1 MTSVDRD
8 VSQQLMGHNETDSIL
23 RTFTPMTHLAE
34 HACHAASVFR
44 LTPLLILC
52 WVTTSSD
59 TSHAQTSTSD
69 VQLNPVV
76 VTGSRTEVD
85 SFDLPYSIDAVN
97 VDPAR
102 QGNLGVNVSEV
113 LGRVPGIVVQNR
125 QNYAQD
131 LQISIRGFGA
141 RSAFGVRGVKL
152 IADGIPA
159 TNPDGQGQ
167 AATFNL
173 DTAERIEV
181 LRGPFSTVYGNHAGG
196 VVQLFSRDGKGSPQ
210 LKARVLGGSWGTSKY
225 GIGLEGE
232 SSGVGYVVDASRF
245 DTDGYRDHSKV
256 RRDQAFT
263 KLSLSPDADSR
274 LTFVASSLHQPDTL
288 DPQGINWNQYK
299 RDPRSVD
306 QAALAFNTRK
316 RMAHLQGG
324 VTYERDI
331 GADTLFLSAYTGKR
345 SVVQYQSIP
354 QGAQAN
360 PRQAGGVIDFDR
372 TFSGVGARWTAR
384 RHFDSGRLT
393 VTTGIDHDRSRDDR
407 RGWENFIGSTLG
419 VRGDLRRDEIDTITS
434 TDPYLQAVWASGPWQ
449 WSAGLRH
456 SQVRFKVK
464 DKYVFGINGDD
475 SGSVSYRRTTP
486 AFGVTYALNPTVNL
500 YASAGA
506 GFETPTLNELSYS
519 ADGGGFNFSLKPSRS
534 KQFEAGI
541 KAFVGDNTRID
552 AAIFHISTQD
562 EIVVAG
568 SSGGRTS
575 FHNATET
582 RRQGFELALDTAL
595 SDTITLRGALTYLDA
610 SYQTGFGSGDTAV
623 KSGNKMPGIPKIS
636 LFAELAWQPIN
647 GVTVAA
653 EAVHRGKVFVNDQ
666 NRAPAIVPGTP
677 ATAPAF
683 TLANLR
689 LTAEQTRG
697 NWTLGQSLRVDNVFD
712 RKHIGSVIVGN
723 AQGRY
728 FEPGPTRSWYAGV
741 NATYSY

>member
-1 MTSVDRD
+1 MAHPTARA
-8 VSQQLMGHNETDSIL
+8 N
-23 RTFTPMTHLAE
+23 
-34 HACHAASVFR
+34 HAASIYQ
-44 LTPLLILC
+44 LTPLLLLC
-52 WVTTSSD
+52 WATTSSVD
-59 TSHAQTSTSD
+59 SHAQTGTSD

-85 SFDLPYSIDAVN
+85 SFDLPYAIDAVS
-97 VDPAR
+97 VDPVR

-152 IADGIPA
+152 ISDGIPA

-196 VVQLFSRDGKGSPQ
+196 VVQLFSRDGEGPPQ
-210 LKARVLGGSWGTSKY
+210 LKGRVVGGSWGTTKY
-225 GIGLEGE
+225 GVGFEGE
-232 SSGVGYVVDASRF
+232 SGGVGYVLDASRF
-245 DTDGYRDHSKV
+245 DTDGYRDHSKT
-256 RRDQAFT
+256 RRDQAFAKIT
-263 KLSLSPDADSR
+263 LSPDVDSR
-274 LTFVASSLHQPDTL
+274 LTFVANSLHQPDTL

-299 RDPRSVD
+299 DDPRSVD
-306 QAALAFNTRK
+306 QGSALAFNTRK

-331 GADTLFLSAYTGKR
+331 GTDTLFVSAYTGKR

-354 QGAQAN
+354 VAAQAN

-372 TFSGVGARWTAR
+372 TFTGVGARWTAR
-384 RHFDSGRLT
+384 RDLAGGDLT

-407 RGWENFIGSTLG
+407 RGWENFVGTTLG
-419 VRGDLRRDEIDTITS
+419 VRGNLRRDEIDTVTS
-434 TDPYLQAVWASGPWQ
+434 TDPYVQAIWASGPWQ

-456 SQVRFKVK
+456 SYVKFKVK
-464 DKYVFGINGDD
+464 DKYIVGLNGDD

-486 AFGVTYALNPTVNL
+486 AFGLTYALNPTINL

-519 ADGGGFNFSLKPSRS
+519 AEGGGFNFDLKPSRS
-534 KQFEAGI
+534 KQFEVGI
-541 KAFVGDNTRID
+541 KAFVGDNTRVD
-552 AAIFHISTQD
+552 AAIFHIRTQD

-568 SSGGRTS
+568 SSGGRTN
-575 FHNATET
+575 FRNAAET
-582 RRQGFELALDTAL
+582 RRQGFELALETAL
-595 SDTITLRGALTYLDA
+595 TETVTVRGALTYLDA
-610 SYQTGFGSGDTAV
+610 TYRTGFGSGAAEV
-623 KSGNKMPGIPKIS
+623 KSGNRMPGIPKIS
-636 LFAELAWQPIN
+636 VFAELAWQPVN
-647 GVTVAA
+647 GITIAA
-653 EAVHRGKVFVNDQ
+653 EALHRGKVFVNDE
-666 NRAPAIVPGTP
+666 NRAPTIVQGTP
-677 ATAPAF
+677 ATAAAF

-689 LTAEQTRG
+689 LTAEQHNG
-697 NWTLGQSLRVDNVFD
+697 NWTLGQMLRVDNVFD

-728 FEPGPTRSWYAGV
+728 YEPGPTRSWYAGM
-741 NATYSY
+741 NATYSF